1 MAHEYINPDGLFKPG
16 AYSHVVRAQGS
27 TTVAIAGQ
35 VALDAD
41 GNLVGKDDFAAQ
53 AKQTYANVKTALAAG
68 GATLDDV
75 TKMTAFIVNY
85 SPDVFPAL
93 IAARQ
98 EVLGANLPAN
108 TLIGVQALAAPE
120 FLIEV
125 EAVAI
130 ID

>member
-1 MAHEYINPDGLFKPG
+1 MAHEYFNPEGLFKPG
-16 AYSHVVRAQGS
+16 AYSHVVRAHGT

-41 GNLVGKDDFAAQ
+41 GNLVGKDDFAVQ
-53 AKQTYANVKTALAAG
+53 AIQAYANVKTALAAG

-75 TKMTAFIVNY
+75 TKMTVFIVNY

-93 IAARQ
+93 ITARKT
-98 EVLGANLPAN
+98 VLGDNLPAN

-125 EAVAI
+125 EATAI

>member
-1 MAHEYINPDGLFKPG
+1 MAHDYINPDGLFKPG
-16 AYSHVVRAQGS
+16 AYSHVVRAHGS

-41 GNLVGKDDFAAQ
+41 GNLVGKNDFAAQ
-53 AKQTYANVKTALAAG
+53 AKQAYANVKTALAAG

-75 TKMTAFIVNY
+75 TKMTVFIVDY

-93 IAARQ
+93 ITARQ
-98 EVLGANLPAN
+98 TVLGENLPAN

-125 EAVAI
+125 EATAI
-130 ID
+130 LD